1 MRPSKKSSGRPDDLG
16 YHDLG
21 IRNGG
26 LTITPAIDA
35 LIEGGVTCVPGALAS
50 RVLLPAMRLL
60 VA

>member
-1 MRPSKKSSGRPDDLG
+1 MLVLCQLLPVLFAASPRANIVQIVADDLG

-35 LIEGGVTCVPGALAS
+35 LIEGGVT
-50 RVLLPAMRLL
+50 
-60 VA
+60 